1 MRLLDGSG
9 VSREAPAPFW
19 EGLRVKFPRP
29 THHEPIK
36 WIFSI
41 MMASAKSLFMQE
53 LSSHYKMAPDILILI
68 DARFSY

>member
-29 THHEPIK
+29 THQEPV
-36 WIFSI
+36 
-41 MMASAKSLFMQE
+41 AQHGHRERVLTSAMISRAAEGRLHRKPNS
-53 LSSHYKMAPDILILI
+53 
-68 DARFSY
+68 